1 MALIERRIGLLSAI
15 FLLAFVL
22 AIGRAGKL
30 MVVDHASLKERA
42 TGQQVGDLT
51 VPAPRGAILDR
62 NGSEMAVSTD
72 AADISATPYLIED
85 APKVAQQLAP
95 LLKQTTQEISA
106 KLADRESGFVYLGR
120 SVPGRDAEKIRKL
133 GIAGVDVMAT
143 TRRFYP
149 SDTTA
154 AQLLGFVGTEG
165 KGLSGLEYAWE
176 DKLHGIDGQR
186 RIVKDGAGD
195 PISTIDTAKVQPGK
209 DLELTIDAQ
218 LQLHTEGVLARVA
231 KKFMPKGASAI
242 VMDPRNGEVL
252 AMANYPKLDINNPGE
267 SVPEAQQNRAIGF
280 TYEPGSTFKA
290 VTVGGALEEGKVTP
304 STMFDLPPTLQVEDR
319 VIKES
324 HDRGGISL
332 DVSGIVAQSSNVGT
346 VLIGR
351 TLGEEH
357 FDNWVHKFGFG
368 KPTGIDL
375 KGEEQGLVIGHEE
388 YSGVSAANFAIGQGL
403 SVTPIQ
409 MATAYSAIA
418 NGGTLRPPHVV
429 KRVGGEPAD
438 IPAGKRVISGKT
450 SAQLRSMLEGVLG
463 AGGTASEAA
472 IPGYALAGKTGTAQ
486 KFDTTLGEYSKSN
499 YVASFIGFAPAKKPE
514 LLVSVVVDE
523 PRGAIYGGDVAAPAF
538 QEILN
543 FALPYMKIPPS

>member
-15 FLLAFVL
+15 FLLGFVL
-22 AIGRAGKL
+22 VIGRAGKL
-30 MVVDHASLKERA
+30 MVVDHSSLSERA
-42 TGQQVGDLT
+42 SGQQVGDLT

-62 NGSEMAVSTD
+62 NGGELAVSTD
-72 AADISATPYLIED
+72 AADVSATPYIVEN
-85 APKVAQQLAP
+85 APKVAEQIAP
-95 LLKQTTQEISA
+95 LIDQTVQEVSA
-106 KLADRESGFVYLGR
+106 KLADRESGFVYLAR

-133 GIAGVDVMAT
+133 ELPGIDVMPT
-143 TRRFYP
+143 TKRFYP
-149 SDTTA
+149 SSTTA
-154 AQLLGFVGTEG
+154 SQLLGFVGTEG

-176 DKLHGIDGQR
+176 KQLHGTDGQR

-195 PISTIDTAKVQPGK
+195 PISTIDAVKVQPGK
-209 DLELTIDAQ
+209 DLELTIDGQ
-218 LQLHTEGVLARVA
+218 LQLHTESVLKRVA
-231 KKFMPKGASAI
+231 EKYQPTGASAI
-242 VMDPRNGEVL
+242 VMDPQTGEVL
-252 AMANYPKLDINNPGE
+252 AMANYPQLDVNDPAAAP
-267 SVPEAQQNRAIGF
+267 PEAQQNRAIGF

-290 VTVGGALEEGKVTP
+290 VTVGGALQDGKVTP
-304 STMFDLPPTLQVEDR
+304 TTMLDLPPTLQVEDR

-346 VLIGR
+346 VLVGQK
-351 TLGEEH
+351 LGDER
-357 FDNWVHKFGFG
+357 FDEWVHKFGFG
-368 KPTGIDL
+368 QPTGIDL
-375 KGEEQGLVIGHEE
+375 KGEEQGLVLRHQE
-388 YSGVSAANFAIGQGL
+388 YSGVSLANFAIGQGL

-409 MATAYSAIA
+409 MAAAYSAIA

-429 KRVGGEPAD
+429 REIGGQPVETPE
-438 IPAGKRVISGKT
+438 GKRVISGKT
-450 SAQLRSMLEGVLG
+450 SAQLRAMLEGVLG

-486 KFDTTLGEYSKSN
+486 KFDATLGEYSKSD
-499 YVASFIGFAPAKKPE
+499 YVASFIGFAPAKKPK

>member
-15 FLLAFVL
+15 FLLGFVL
-22 AIGRAGKL
+22 VIGRAGKL
-30 MVVDHASLKERA
+30 MVVDHSNLAERA

-62 NGSEMAVSTD
+62 NGGELAVSTD
-72 AADISATPYLIED
+72 AADVSATPYIVEN
-85 APKVAQQLAP
+85 AAKVAQQIAP
-95 LLKQTTQEISA
+95 LIDQTAQEVAA
-106 KLADRESGFVYLGR
+106 KLADRESGFVYLAR

-133 GIAGVDVMAT
+133 ELPGIDVMPT
-143 TRRFYP
+143 TKRFYP
-149 SDTTA
+149 SSTTA
-154 AQLLGFVGTEG
+154 SQLLGFVGTEG

-176 DKLHGIDGQR
+176 KDLHGTDGQR

-195 PISTIDTAKVQPGK
+195 PISTIDTVKLQPGR
-209 DLELTIDAQ
+209 DLGLTIDGQ
-218 LQLHTEGVLARVA
+218 LQLHTEGVLKRVA
-231 KKFMPKGASAI
+231 EKYQPAGASAI
-242 VMDPRNGEVL
+242 VMDPQTGEVL
-252 AMANYPKLDINNPGE
+252 AMANYPQLDANDPGAAP
-267 SVPEAQQNRAIGF
+267 PEAQQNRAIGF

-290 VTVGGALEEGKVTP
+290 VTVGGALEDGKVTP
-304 STMFDLPPTLQVEDR
+304 TTMFDLPPTLQVEDR

-346 VLIGR
+346 VLVGQR
-351 TLGEEH
+351 LGDKR
-357 FDNWVHKFGFG
+357 FDEWVHRFGFG
-368 KPTGIDL
+368 QPTGVDL
-375 KGEEQGLVIGHEE
+375 KGEERGLVLRHEQ
-388 YSGVSAANFAIGQGL
+388 YSGVSLANFAIGQGL

-418 NGGTLRPPHVV
+418 NGGILRPPHVV
-429 KRVGGEPAD
+429 RQIGGEPVK
-438 IPAGKRVISGKT
+438 PPEGERVISGKT

-463 AGGTASEAA
+463 AGGTAAEAA

-486 KFDTTLGEYSKSN
+486 KFDTTLGEYSKSD
-499 YVASFIGFAPAKKPE
+499 YVASFIGFAPAKKPK